1 MIEYLVFVPLGYLL
15 GAIPFGYIAG
25 KLFGGVDVRDHGSG
39 SIGMTNVMR
48 TVSPPVAILVLAL
61 DMGKAAGAVLAARF
75 LIDAPLV
82 ETLTGIAVIAGHS
95 WSVFIG
101 FSGGKG
107 TATGWGALF
116 ALSPIAGIVASV
128 IGVGLVAIT
137 RYVSLGSI
145 VAATLGSVT
154 LAVLAL
160 ANVSVFF
167 DVHLEYALYGAVGAP
182 IILFKHRDN
191 IQRLLNGEERKLGQ
205 KVDTVPEPTETQR
218 GKGLRWPRSA

>member
-15 GAIPFGYIAG
+15 GAIPFGFIAG

-61 DMGKAAGAVLAARF
+61 DMGKAIGAVILARIIA
-75 LIDAPLV
+75 DAPLV
-82 ETLTGIAVIAGHS
+82 ETLTGVAVIAGHS

-128 IGVGLVAIT
+128 IGVGLIALT

-145 VAATLGSVT
+145 VAATLGAIT
-154 LAVLAL
+154 LAVIAL
-160 ANVSVFF
+160 VNDSVP
-167 DVHLEYALYGAVGAP
+167 LEYALYGAVGAA

-191 IQRLLNGEERKLGQ
+191 IQRLLRGDERKLGQ
-205 KVDTVPEPTETQR
+205 KVDTVPGPTDTQR

>member
-1 MIEYLVFVPLGYLL
+1 MTDYLVFVFVPLGYLL

-61 DMGKAAGAVLAARF
+61 DMGKGAGAVVLAMVIA
-75 LIDAPLV
+75 DAPLV
-82 ETLTGIAVIAGHS
+82 ETLTGIAVILGHS

-128 IGVGLVAIT
+128 IGVGLVALT
-137 RYVSLGSI
+137 RYVSLGSM
-145 VAATLGSVT
+145 VAATLGSLT
-154 LAVLAL
+154 LAVIAL
-160 ANVSVFF
+160 VS
-167 DVHLEYALYGAVGAP
+167 DSIPLEYALYGAVGAP

-191 IQRLLNGEERKLGQ
+191 IQRLIRGDERKLGQ
-205 KVDTVPEPTETQR
+205 KVDTVPEPSDTQR

>member
-15 GAIPFGYIAG
+15 GAIPFGFIAG

-48 TVSPPVAILVLAL
+48 TISPPVAILVLAL
-61 DMGKAAGAVLAARF
+61 DMGKAIGAVILARIIA
-75 LIDAPLV
+75 DAPLV
-82 ETLTGIAVIAGHS
+82 ETLTGVAVIAGHS

-128 IGVGLVAIT
+128 IGVGLIALT

-145 VAATLGSVT
+145 VAATLGAIT
-154 LAVLAL
+154 LAVIAL
-160 ANVSVFF
+160 VNDSVP
-167 DVHLEYALYGAVGAP
+167 LEYALYGAVGAP

-191 IQRLLNGEERKLGQ
+191 IHRLLRGDERKLGQ
-205 KVDTVPEPTETQR
+205 KVDTVPGQTDTQR

>member
-15 GAIPFGYIAG
+15 GAIPFGLIAG
-25 KLFGGVDVRDHGSG
+25 RLFGGVDVRDHGSG
-39 SIGMTNVMR
+39 SIGTTNVMR
-48 TVSPPVAILVLAL
+48 TVSPPVAILVLIL
-61 DMGKAAGAVLAARF
+61 DMGKAVGAVLLVRF
-75 LIDAPLV
+75 IADAPMV
-82 ETLTGIAVIAGHS
+82 ETLTGIAVIVGHS

-116 ALSPIAGIVASV
+116 ALSPIAGIVASI

-145 VAATLGSVT
+145 VAATLGSLT
-154 LAVLAL
+154 LAVLAVL
-160 ANVSVFF
+160 NDSVP
-167 DVHLEYALYGAVGAP
+167 LEYALYGAAGAP

-191 IQRLLNGEERKLGQ
+191 IQRLIKGDERKLGQ
-205 KVDTVPEPTETQR
+205 RVDTIPESTDAQR

>member
-15 GAIPFGYIAG
+15 GAIPFGFIAG

-61 DMGKAAGAVLAARF
+61 DMGKAIGAVILARIIA
-75 LIDAPLV
+75 DAPLV

-128 IGVGLVAIT
+128 IGVGVIALT

-145 VAATLGSVT
+145 VAATLGAIT
-154 LAVLAL
+154 LAVIAL
-160 ANVSVFF
+160 VNDSVP
-167 DVHLEYALYGAVGAP
+167 LEYALYGAVGAA

-191 IQRLLNGEERKLGQ
+191 IQRLLRGDERKLGQ
-205 KVDTVPEPTETQR
+205 KVDTVPGPTDTQR

>member
-1 MIEYLVFVPLGYLL
+1 VIEYLVFVPLGYLL
-15 GAIPFGYIAG
+15 GAIPFGFIAG

-61 DMGKAAGAVLAARF
+61 DMGKAIGAVILARIIA
-75 LIDAPLV
+75 DAPLV

-128 IGVGLVAIT
+128 IGVGLIALT

-145 VAATLGSVT
+145 VAATLGAIT
-154 LAVLAL
+154 LAVIAL
-160 ANVSVFF
+160 MNDSVP
-167 DVHLEYALYGAVGAP
+167 LEYALYGAVGAA

-191 IQRLLNGEERKLGQ
+191 IQRLLRGDERKLGQ
-205 KVDTVPEPTETQR
+205 KVDTVPGPTDTQR